1 MGSDRIVQAPPLL
14 DEDNGLRQRVED
26 LAVQE
31 LVPQLA
37 VEALVVAVLPRT
49 ARFDEERL
57 HTESGQPSP
66 HELRR
71 ELRPV
76 VRAQMLGRAVAH
88 EQVGEHF
95 DHIMGSSP
103 SSDLDRQTLSRV
115 FVEHGEKLQ
124 RTTVVGPCAHE
135 VIRPDMI
142 LVQRP
147 ESYAGP
153 VVEPQP
159 TSFRLPTGHFEPL
172 LPPDPLHALVVHLP
186 AFDAQHVRD
195 LAIPVATEPA
205 RQPNHVRT

>member
-76 VRAQMLGRAVAH
+76 VRAQMLGRTVAS
-88 EQVGEHF
+88 EGIGQ
-95 DHIMGSSP
+95 
-103 SSDLDRQTLSRV
+103 DLEYVCSRSR
-115 FVEHGEKLQ
+115 
-124 RTTVVGPCAHE
+124 RTRRDSCA
-135 VIRPDMI
+135 
-142 LVQRP
+142 
-147 ESYAGP
+147 
-153 VVEPQP
+153 
-159 TSFRLPTGHFEPL
+159 
-172 LPPDPLHALVVHLP
+172 
-186 AFDAQHVRD
+186 
-195 LAIPVATEPA
+195 AT
-205 RQPNHVRT
+205 